1 MVSTIRHR
9 GDSVSLGVG
18 GQLYPTRAFRTAHS
32 VDRISG
38 GHDASDGDDRISGGA
53 GDDGFLVGGDGN
65 DTING
70 NGGSDYQFEGEAGN
84 DRLYSGAGNDR
95 MSGDGAGGGP
105 GSDRL
110 YGGSG
115 NDSLDVSDGVSGND
129 TADGQA
135 DSDSCTADDGD
146 VLASCER

>member
-1 MVSTIRHR
+1 
-9 GDSVSLGVG
+9 
-18 GQLYPTRAFRTAHS
+18 
-32 VDRISG
+32 
-38 GHDASDGDDRISGGA
+38 
-53 GDDGFLVGGDGN
+53 
-65 DTING
+65 
-70 NGGSDYQFEGEAGN
+70 
-84 DRLYSGAGNDR
+84 

-105 GSDRL
+105 GSDLL

-115 NDSLDVSDGVSGND
+115 NDSLDVTDGVSGND